1 MGGKGPPG
9 QTVLAASVQSGPL
22 LPYDDGVTADPPPDQ
37 RGSRP
42 EARERDTAVGE
53 SAVSERAPAKSGVL
67 AAWEAAF
74 ADAPLT
80 GWLFVANLATFAGQ
94 VAWTGNLRAA
104 MSVPAHTMLFFGANA
119 SDWTIA
125 DNRFETLV
133 TACFLHFS
141 ILHLGFN
148 LLALRQVG
156 PFLERAVGQG
166 RFAVTY
172 LAAGIV
178 GSAASAIVG
187 RLSMQPRLS
196 AGASGAICGLIGAA
210 LVLGLRT
217 QGTKGPLTRAM
228 ARWLG
233 VVIVVGFAARFDNA
247 AHIGGAIAGAV
258 LAATWRR
265 GEVYSQTKR
274 RVLVS
279 LCTVIVVASAAMVW
293 HRDRTDPLRFLDA
306 RERVSFALSA
316 LKDGRCDT
324 AREALRRASRMD
336 PDNGAIKALG
346 DEVDRGCAGR
356 GTAPRGP

>member
-1 MGGKGPPG
+1 MN
-9 QTVLAASVQSGPL
+9 
-22 LPYDDGVTADPPPDQ
+22 DGVA
-37 RGSRP
+37 
-42 EARERDTAVGE
+42 
-53 SAVSERAPAKSGVL
+53 SERGAGRSGVL

-74 ADAPLT
+74 AEAPLT
-80 GWLFVANLATFAGQ
+80 GWLFVANLAIFAAQ
-94 VAWTGNLRAA
+94 VSWSGSIQAA
-104 MSVPAHTMLFFGANA
+104 MSVPAQTMLFFGANA

-125 DNRFETLV
+125 DSRFETLV

-172 LAAGIV
+172 LAAGVV

-233 VVIVVGFAARFDNA
+233 IVIVVGFAARFDNA
-247 AHIGGAIAGAV
+247 AHIGGAAAGAI

-265 GEVYSQTKR
+265 GQVYSALKR
-274 RVLVS
+274 RIIVG
-279 LCTVIVVASAAMVW
+279 LCALITIGSAVTVW
-293 HRDRTDPLRFLDA
+293 HKNRTDPLTFLNGE
-306 RERVSFALSA
+306 ERVRYALKAFRDGKCDEARRAIRRAIKMDPKNGAVSA
-316 LKDGRCDT
+316 LTDEIDRECAAHPAPGAP
-324 AREALRRASRMD
+324 AR
-336 PDNGAIKALG
+336 
-346 DEVDRGCAGR
+346 
-356 GTAPRGP
+356 